1 MPPTSGNDTLTGT
14 TGNDT
19 IDALGGNDSVI
30 GDAGNDVLIGN
41 TGDDTLRGGTGNDTL
56 RGGTGN
62 DSLDGGDGVADIAEY
77 FDATG
82 AVTID
87 LTTGTATGAAGSD
100 LLAGLEWAWGGAF
113 NDSIRGD
120 SLSNYLAGRSGS
132 DTLRGEGGDDFLA
145 PDIVGDT
152 TNDSLDGGSGFDRLE
167 LFYATLGLS
176 VDLVAMRLFG
186 MGTDTLVSVEGA
198 LGGAGNDTMVGDS
211 IANYFW
217 GRAGVDSLSG
227 AAGAD
232 TLFGGLGNDLMFG
245 GADNDQ
251 IWGDDGNN
259 LAGGGADSLD
269 GGLGDDSLNGEQG
282 NDTLNGGDGFDVADF
297 FGATA
302 AVTVNLQSGLST
314 GGAGIDSL
322 IGVEAAYGTSFGDSM
337 TAQAGAYTYLW
348 GREGNDT
355 MIGGGVADDLWGG
368 AGNDQLFGGNGD
380 DFLAG
385 EFGNDYLDGGP
396 GTDYVAYALTFT
408 TGVLVNMTA
417 GWASAGSTDFDVFVN
432 MEGAQLGAGNDTVYG
447 SLNAEFFNG
456 NDGND
461 QIYAGD
467 GADTMGGG
475 LGADTMFGEGGNDLI
490 FTGAG
495 ADYIS
500 GGAGVDTVTM
510 QNVTTQVVVS
520 WSSLIMNTSSGYAF
534 VTDAEVLRLG
544 SGNDIVTTWNAGTP
558 EIRGGLGND
567 WMADYA
573 SAGNSAGGGSNDRY
587 FGEEGDDQLLGLEG
601 NDLLDGGVG
610 NDFMAGGLGADTLV
624 GGAGFDWMAG
634 GRNVAGTASD
644 GAQDRFRFLAVTDSA
659 GAQIDAVND
668 FQVGEDKIDLSA
680 IDANTLVGGQQGF
693 TIGAMQAG
701 QAGRLQIDVFG
712 SYSLVRGD
720 VDGDGLADISILVFG
735 FGTGPNLTA
744 SDFILV

>member
-1 MPPTSGNDTLTGT
+1 MPTSGNDTLNGT
-14 TGNDT
+14 TGNDS
-19 IDALGGNDSVI
+19 IDALGGNDSVF
-30 GDAGNDVLIGN
+30 GDA
-41 TGDDTLRGGTGNDTL
+41 GNDTL
-56 RGGTGN
+56 RGGAGNDTIRGGAGN
-62 DSLDGGDGVADIAEY
+62 DSLDGGDGAADVAEY
-77 FDATG
+77 FDAPG

-87 LTTGTATGAAGSD
+87 LTAGTATGAAGAD
-100 LLAGLEWAWGGAF
+100 LLAGFEWVWTGAF

-120 SLSNYLAGRSGS
+120 SLSNYLAGRGGA

-145 PDIVGDT
+145 PDLPDT
-152 TNDSLDGGSGFDRLE
+152 ASLANDLIDGGPGFDRLE
-167 LFYATLGLS
+167 LFNATASLT
-176 VDLVAMRLFG
+176 VDLSQNRLFG
-186 MGTDTLVSVEGA
+186 FGTDTLISVEGA
-198 LGGAGNDTMVGDS
+198 LGGAANDTMIGDS

-217 GRAGVDSLSG
+217 GRAGVDNLSG
-227 AAGAD
+227 AEGSD
-232 TLFGGLGNDLMFG
+232 TLFGGAGNDLQFG
-245 GADNDQ
+245 GADNDVL
-251 IWGDDGNN
+251 WGDDGNN
-259 LAGGGADSLD
+259 AASGGADSLD
-269 GGLGDDSLNGEQG
+269 GGDGDDSLNGEQG
-282 NDTLNGGDGFDVADF
+282 ADTLNGGAGFDIADY

-302 AVTVNLQSGLST
+302 AVTVNLQTGGAT
-314 GGAGIDSL
+314 GGAGVDSL
-322 IGVEAAYGTSFGDSM
+322 IGIEAVYGSAFGDSL

-368 AGNDQLFGGNGD
+368 SGNDQLFGGNGD
-380 DFLAG
+380 DYLAG
-385 EFGNDYLDGGP
+385 EAGNDYLDGGP
-396 GTDYVAYALTFT
+396 GADYVAYALTFT
-408 TGVLVNMTA
+408 QGVLVNMTA
-417 GWASAGSTDFDVFVN
+417 GWASAGASDFDVFVN

-447 SLNAEFFNG
+447 STAAEFFNG

-544 SGNDIVTTWNAGTP
+544 SGNDIVTTWNTGTP

-573 SAGNSAGGGSNDRY
+573 SAGNSAGSGSNDRY

-610 NDFMAGGLGADTLV
+610 NDFMAGGLGTDTLI

-634 GRNVAGTASD
+634 GRNAAGTASD
-644 GAQDRFRFLAVTDSA
+644 GAQDRFRFLATTDST

-680 IDANTLVGGQQGF
+680 IDANTLVGGQQAF

-701 QAGRLQIDVFG
+701 VAGRLQIDVFG

-720 VDGDGLADISILVFG
+720 VDGDGNADISILVFG
-735 FGTGPNLTA
+735 FGAGPNLTGV
-744 SDFILV
+744 DFILV